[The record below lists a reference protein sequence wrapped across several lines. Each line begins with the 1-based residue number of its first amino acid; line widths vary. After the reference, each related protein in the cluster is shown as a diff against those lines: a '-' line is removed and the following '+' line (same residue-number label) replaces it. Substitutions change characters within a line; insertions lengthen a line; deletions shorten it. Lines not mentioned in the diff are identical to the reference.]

1 MKNVDIL
8 TITASY
14 AMLKRENQK
23 DGSQG
28 MILPVSVSW
37 KRRLNMKD
45 LFSARETIEEAIRD
59 AGEDKLLIDEI
70 VNQDTDVKIRKIKME
85 EIADVKVTDAEM
97 DTLMFM
103 IEEE

>member
-8 TITASY
+8 SITATY
-14 AMLKRENQK
+14 AMLKRESQK

-28 MILPVSVSW
+28 MVLPVSVAW

-45 LFSARETIEEAIRD
+45 LFSARETIEKAIRE
-59 AGEDKLLIDEI
+59 AGEDSKLIDEI
-70 VNQDTDVKIRKIKME
+70 INQDTDVTVRKIKMDD
-85 EIADVKVTDAEM
+85 IADVKVSEDEM

-103 IEEE
+103 IEDE